1 MRCNLFMPQIIYGA
15 SLHVFM
21 KLLTLLYIYI
31 LLCFAPALCFGQ
43 SNVHGTVTDARTH
56 EAVPGVLISNADDGK
71 TLTTTNAKGKF
82 TLQTEGIKNLR
93 FSMIGFNDKIYPL
106 TGTPSI
112 EIAMEPSTIDL
123 QQVVISASRERQA
136 RQDAPI
142 AISKINA
149 TQIHDTKATAL
160 YQLLNKVTGVYMVDL
175 GNEQHT
181 MAIRQPITYN
191 ALYLYME
198 DGLPIRP
205 TGIFNHNS
213 LYEINMSGVR
223 DIEVIKG
230 PASSLYGSNAI
241 GGAINFITQGPPA
254 GYAGNVSVQGDNY
267 HYRRVDADGGFS
279 AGKFGLY
286 VGGYIAKQR
295 DGWQDYTDFDKY
307 SGNFKTTYDFDA
319 ATRLTTSV
327 AYNYLNTQT
336 PGSLD
341 STKFYSRTYG
351 ANQRFTYRKVKA
363 FRANTKLEH
372 TWSDKSSSFLTLFYR
387 NNSTAQ
393 LPSYYIADVRDNA
406 GNYLSSNGQENDQ
419 SFHSLGLLAQHR
431 QDLDFLHSRLIV
443 GVYADNSPSSY
454 YAKFLDI
461 QKDVTNNFYT
471 GYTNTGNYIDN
482 YSIKLFN
489 TAAYAQYEIKP
500 AEALR
505 IVMGLRYDRI
515 HYNFTNGIAPGN
527 TKYKQQETNDFNI
540 VAPKLGLT
548 YNFGNNKGLYANYS
562 VGFQPPETG
571 DLYSARQLTPLK
583 QATFNNYEAGGWFTA
598 LNKKMYVE
606 VTFYDLEGRNEII
619 NQLLPDNTTQNQNAG
634 ATRHRGIEYSIAYAP
649 VSELSF
655 RFSGTNAKHTYV
667 DYSEVATNFSTGAST
682 VTVYNGK
689 RMNNAPSWIANSELT
704 YKPAYINGFRI
715 SGEWQHINSYFTNP
729 ANTKTYAGYDIFN
742 VRTGFDVKSGLL
754 KGAGIWCNV
763 LNVTNKLYATTVT
776 SNQYG
781 DTYNAAPPR
790 VYTLGIS
797 YSFAKH

>member
-1 MRCNLFMPQIIYGA
+1 
-15 SLHVFM
+15 M
-21 KLLTLLYIYI
+21 KLFTQLYI
-31 LLCFAPALCFGQ
+31 LLCIAPMLCFGQ
-43 SNVHGTVTDARTH
+43 NKLTGTITDARTH
-56 EAVPGVLISNADDGK
+56 EAVQGVMISNADNG
-71 TLTTTNAKGKF
+71 TMLSTTNAKGKF
-82 TLQTEGIKNLR
+82 IITTDGVKTLR
-93 FSMIGFNDKIYPL
+93 FKMVGFNDKLYAL
-106 TGTPSI
+106 TNATSI
-112 EIAMEPSTIDL
+112 EITLDPSTIDL
-123 QQVVISASRERQA
+123 QQVVVSASRERQA

-267 HYRRVDADGGFS
+267 HYRRVDTDGGFS
-279 AGKFGLY
+279 TGKFGLY
-286 VGGYIAKQR
+286 VGGYVAKLR
-295 DGWQDYTDFDKY
+295 DGWQDYSDFDKY

-319 ATRLTTSV
+319 ATRLTTSA

-341 STKFYSRTYG
+341 SAKFYSRAYG

-372 TWSDKSSSFLTLFYR
+372 TWNTQSSTFLTLFYR

-393 LPSYYIADVRDNA
+393 LPSYFISDVRDNA

-419 SFHSLGLLAQHR
+419 SFHSIGLLAQHR
-431 QDLDFLHSRLIV
+431 QDFDFLHSKLIL

-461 QKDVTNNFYT
+461 QKDVANNTYT
-471 GYTNTGNYIDN
+471 GYTPTGSYIDN
-482 YSIKLFN
+482 YRIKLFN
-489 TAAYAQYEIKP
+489 TAAYAQYELKP
-500 AEALR
+500 AEPLR

-515 HYNFTNGIAPGN
+515 HYNFTNGIAAGS
-527 TKYKQQETNDFNI
+527 TKYKQQETNNFNI

-606 VTFYDLEGRNEII
+606 VTLYDLEGRNEII

-634 ATRHRGIEYSIAYAP
+634 ATRHRGIEYSVAYAP
-649 VSELSF
+649 VSELGF
-655 RFSGTNAKHTYV
+655 RFSGTNARHTYV
-667 DYSEVATNFSTGAST
+667 DYNEVATNFSTGAST
-682 VTVYNGK
+682 VNVYNGN
-689 RMNNAPSWIANSELT
+689 RMSNAPNWIANSEIT

-715 SGEWQHINSYFTNP
+715 AGEWQHIASYFTNP
-729 ANTKTYAGYDIFN
+729 ANTKTYSGYDIFN
-742 VRTGFDVKSGLL
+742 LRTGFDVKSGLL
-754 KGAGIWCNV
+754 KGAGIWFNV
-763 LNVTNKLYATTVT
+763 LNLTNKLYATTVT

-790 VYTLGIS
+790 VYTLGLS

>member
-1 MRCNLFMPQIIYGA
+1 
-15 SLHVFM
+15 M
-21 KLLTLLYIYI
+21 KLNTLLYIM
-31 LLCFAPALCFGQ
+31 LCFAPALCFGQ
-43 SNVHGTVTDARTH
+43 GNLHGTVTDTRTH
-56 EAVPGVLISNADDGK
+56 EAIQGVMISNPTTGQL
-71 TLTTTNAKGKF
+71 LTTTNAKGKF
-82 TLQTEGIKNLR
+82 TLVADTLKTLR
-93 FSMIGFNDKIYPL
+93 FTMIGFNDKLYTI
-106 TGTPSI
+106 TGAAPI
-112 EIAMEPSTIDL
+112 QVNLEPSTIDL
-123 QQVVISASRERQA
+123 QQVVVTASRERQA

-223 DIEVIKG
+223 DIEVVKG

-267 HYRRVDADGGFS
+267 HYRRVDADGGFT

-286 VGGYIAKQR
+286 VGGYVAKQR

-319 ATRLTTSV
+319 STRLTTSV

-341 STKFYSRTYG
+341 SAKFYSRTYG

-372 TWSDKSSSFLTLFYR
+372 AWTNKSSTFLTLFYR

-393 LPSYYIADVRDNA
+393 LPSYFISDVRDNA

-431 QDLDFLHSRLIV
+431 QDIDFLHSRLIV
-443 GVYADNSPSSY
+443 GAYVDNSPSSY
-454 YAKFLDI
+454 YAKFLNI
-461 QKDVTNNFYT
+461 QKDVVNNTYT
-471 GYTNTGNYIDN
+471 GYTATGNYIDN
-482 YSIKLFN
+482 YRIKLFN

-500 AEALR
+500 AEPLR

-515 HYNFTNGIAPGN
+515 HYNFTNGITAGS
-527 TKYKQQETNDFNI
+527 KYKQQETNNFNI

-598 LNKKMYVE
+598 FNKKMYVE
-606 VTFYDLEGRNEII
+606 VTVYDLEGRNEII
-619 NQLLPDNTTQNQNAG
+619 SQLLPDNTTQNQNAG
-634 ATRHRGIEYSIAYAP
+634 ATRHRGVEYSVAYAP
-649 VSELSF
+649 VKELSF

-667 DYSEVATNFSTGAST
+667 DYNEVSTNFSTSTST
-682 VTVYNGK
+682 VTVYNGN
-689 RMNNAPSWIANSELT
+689 RMSNAPSWIANSEIT
-704 YKPAYINGFRI
+704 YKPAYIDGFRI
-715 SGEWQHINSYFTNP
+715 AGEWQHINKYFTNP
-729 ANTKTYAGYDIFN
+729 ANTKTYSGYDIFN
-742 VRTGFDVKSGLL
+742 VRTGFDVKSGPL
-754 KGAGIWCNV
+754 KGAGIWFNV
-763 LNVTNKLYATTVT
+763 INVTNKLYATTVT

>member
-1 MRCNLFMPQIIYGA
+1 MKTPTLIFYII
-15 SLHVFM
+15 
-21 KLLTLLYIYI
+21 
-31 LLCFAPALCFGQ
+31 LCFAPVFAFGQ
-43 SNVHGTVTDARTH
+43 SNLRGTVTDSRTN
-56 EAVPGVLISNADDGK
+56 EAVAGVMISNTTDGK
-71 TLTTTNAKGKF
+71 LLTTTNAKGKF
-82 TLQTEGIKNLR
+82 NFRADSVKTIRL
-93 FSMIGFNDKIYPL
+93 SMIGFADKIYTL
-106 TGTPSI
+106 NGVESV
-112 EIAMEPSTIDL
+112 EITLEPSTIDL
-123 QQVVISASRERQA
+123 QQVVVSASRERQA

-149 TQIHDTKATAL
+149 TQIHDAKATAL

-279 AGKFGLY
+279 SGKFGLY
-286 VGGYIAKQR
+286 IGGYIAKQR

-307 SGNFKTTYDFDA
+307 SGNFKTTYDFDN

-341 STKFYSRTYG
+341 SAKFYSRTYG

-372 TWSDKSSSFLTLFYR
+372 TWNAQSSTFLTLFYR

-393 LPSYYIADVRDNA
+393 LPSYYISDVRDNA

-431 QDLDFLHSRLIV
+431 QDIDFLHSRLIV

-461 QKDVTNNFYT
+461 QKDVANNFYT
-471 GYTNTGNYIDN
+471 GYTSTGNYIDN
-482 YSIKLFN
+482 YRIKLFN
-489 TAAYAQYEIKP
+489 TAAYAQYELKP
-500 AEALR
+500 AEPLR

-515 HYNFTNGIAPGN
+515 HYNFTNGIAQGN

-634 ATRHRGIEYSIAYAP
+634 ATRHRGIEYSVAYAP
-649 VSELSF
+649 VNELSF

-667 DYSEVATNFSTGAST
+667 DYNEVSTNFSTGANT
-682 VTVYNGK
+682 VTVYNGN

-715 SGEWQHINSYFTNP
+715 AGEWQHIASYFTNP

-742 VRTGFDVKSGLL
+742 LRTGFDVKNGPL
-754 KGAGIWCNV
+754 KGAGIWFNM